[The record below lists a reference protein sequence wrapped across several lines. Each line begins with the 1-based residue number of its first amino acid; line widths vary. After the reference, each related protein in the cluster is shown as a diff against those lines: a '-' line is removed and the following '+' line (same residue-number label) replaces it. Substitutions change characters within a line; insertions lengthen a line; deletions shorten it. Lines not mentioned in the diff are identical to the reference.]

1 MASNNYIWFK
11 ILNRLESELTD
22 LVVQNLFDDCEIV
35 EITDGE
41 LVLSTPS
48 PYRKDIIERNY
59 CEVIED
65 EAQTLLGRRVHM
77 KVLLAED
84 VSEYRHARAVD
95 KQQTTNNLV
104 PSINTQFTFQ
114 NFVIG
119 SSNRFAAAAARAVAE
134 NPGLAYNPLFI
145 YGMSGLGKTH
155 LLYAIANAIQEKN
168 PNTNILYI
176 KGDEFTNELITAIG
190 EGRQQEFHNKYR
202 NADLFLMD
210 DIQFIAGKDSTQEE
224 FFHTFNALYEA
235 NKQIVLTSDR
245 PPKEMLRLEDRLQSR
260 FNWGLIAD
268 IQPPDYETRCAIVRN
283 KAQSLGCPMPD
294 DVVDYISENLTANVR
309 QLEGAVNKVVAY
321 ASMDDFVINISNVS
335 RAIKDMYKGGKDA
348 QPSAAQ
354 IIAQTAAYYS
364 IDESELR
371 GNSRSKIP
379 AEARQIAMYLL
390 RKLTNLSLPE
400 IAKEFGKNHTTV
412 LYSVEKVEGQIAEE
426 RASTTD
432 AIRDIQNNLTN
443 LP

>member
-1 MASNNYIWFK
+1 MASNNYIWYK
-11 ILNRLESELTD
+11 ILNRLETELTE

-35 EITDGE
+35 DITGEE

-65 EAQTLLGRRVHM
+65 EAQALLGRRVRM
-77 KVLLAED
+77 RVLLSEE
-84 VSEYRHARAVD
+84 VSDYRHAEAVA
-95 KQQTTNNLV
+95 KQSTVNSALSVNN
-104 PSINTQFTFQ
+104 QFTFQ

-119 SSNRFAAAAARAVAE
+119 SSNRFAAAAARAVADQ
-134 NPGLAYNPLFI
+134 PGTAYNPLFI

-168 PNTNILYI
+168 PDFNILYI

-190 EGRQQEFHNKYR
+190 DGRQQEFHNKYR
-202 NADLFLMD
+202 GADLFLMD
-210 DIQFIAGKDSTQEE
+210 DIQFIAGKESTQEE

-268 IQPPDYETRCAIVRN
+268 IQPPDYETRSAIVRS

-294 DVVDYISENLTANVR
+294 DVVDYIAENLTANVR

-321 ASMDDFVINISNVS
+321 AAMEDFVINISNVS

-354 IIAQTAAYYS
+354 IITQTAAYYS
-364 IDESELR
+364 IDESDLR
-371 GNSRSKIP
+371 GNGRSKVV

-443 LP
+443 LQ